1 MKMIMIAMMIVVL
14 MMNIHGHR
22 KLRSSINYSARKIGR
37 ENERRRGSNFMKSKK
52 DNLSNLLKTKIRKKN

>member
-37 ENERRRGSNFMKSKK
+37 ENERRRGSNFMTPVFNGFFFFVPKVIS
-52 DNLSNLLKTKIRKKN
+52 